1 VIIFDDVLEV
11 INENYKRKSLI
22 IKVGYADETAFFR
35 KAFGKHYNTKYLS
48 NEFTRLISQVPLD
61 FIKARF
67 SREKDSEK
75 EGKPKR
81 FRITPHTCRRYT
93 AAYYMDKRC

>member
-1 VIIFDDVLEV
+1 
-11 INENYKRKSLI
+11 
-22 IKVGYADETAFFR
+22 
-35 KAFGKHYNTKYLS
+35 
-48 NEFTRLISQVPLD
+48 LD

-93 AAYYMDKRC
+93 AAYYMDRGADPTSIQNMLGNRTVFKKKEKFGESCWG